1 MPEFQLEQF
10 LSRIDREMVDVS
22 GLNDLLRG
30 MAPASVMSSSKA
42 INALVANYETRI
54 SMKRDLYYQWRK
66 DVWALAKRVWIAKDP
81 SGMGRMLENSGRLD
95 VISPSLTPRD
105 DAEAAQIAVNLMT
118 NKVWAQRRAMERT
131 GVDDPEA
138 EQNMIR
144 EERTDATMFPA
155 EVQMLAQLLAGLRN
169 MGYGQPPEA
178 QQMAEQA
185 ASSMSDIASMAG
197 QTGGVPSMNGE
208 GETPT
213 LPPEAMPPGEDMAAA
228 AGMMQQ
234 GGGAMPLQEPGSK
247 FISQTQMQGGEM
259 KGRILTQVP
268 LGQAPTGPTGG

>member
-1 MPEFQLEQF
+1 
-10 LSRIDREMVDVS
+10 MVDVS

-54 SMKRDLYYQWRK
+54 SMKRDLYYQFRK
-66 DVWALAKRVWIAKDP
+66 DVWAMAKRVWIAKDP
-81 SGMGRMLENSGRLD
+81 TIGRMLANSGRLE

-138 EQNMIR
+138 EQNLIR

-155 EVQMLAQLLAGLRN
+155 EVQMLAQLLAGLKN

-178 QQMAEQA
+178 EEMAEEA
-185 ASSMSDIASMAG
+185 ASSMADIASMTG
-197 QTGGVPSMNGE
+197 QTGGMPSMNGE

-213 LPPEAMPPGEDMAAA
+213 LPPEAMPPGEEMAAA
-228 AGMMQQ
+228 AGMREA

-247 FISQTQMQGGEM
+247 FISQTQMQGGEIN
-259 KGRILTQVP
+259 GRILTQVP
-268 LGQAPTGPTGG
+268 LGQAPEG